1 MNEVHMAGDAE
12 LDRLAERLG
21 IETWYHDIWGNRQ
34 TIPERTRRDLAQA
47 MGYPADDPAQVAE
60 SLRRI
65 DEASWRRI
73 TGPVAILDEH
83 GYAAV
88 EVVLPEAAAR
98 VEWRIRLED
107 GREIEG
113 GTAIDAMERLE
124 HRRLDG
130 RSLLRWRLP
139 LPGGLPLGYHGLW
152 LAAGG
157 EEGEA
162 SLIVAPRRCLTPE
175 DLAPGRRIWGFGIQL
190 YALRSG
196 TDWGI
201 GDFGTL
207 GAFAGTTAELGA
219 DAVGLNPLHALFP
232 DDPGHFSPYS
242 PSNRAFLNV
251 LYLDMGELA
260 AGGRA
265 GELARDPDFL
275 RRLEAARGAEMVDY
289 TAVAALK
296 LPVLEAAFADFQASG
311 SDRDAFDRFRA
322 REGEPLEM
330 QALFDALH
338 EHFYRN
344 EGRWDWHDWPE
355 THRRP
360 DTPEVRAFARQAAD
374 RVTFH
379 AWLQFHAD
387 RQLGQAAA
395 RARDAGMALG
405 FYRDLAVANHPG
417 GAAAWSNPG
426 VVLSGAS
433 VGAPP
438 DLFSPQGQ
446 NWGLSPLSPV
456 GLLEQAYRPF
466 IEGLRAN
473 MRHAGALRI
482 DHAMALR
489 HLYWIP
495 NRPGHEGG
503 AYVRYPERDLMRLI
517 ALESRRNRC
526 AVVGEAL
533 GTVPEGFPEALRDAG
548 IQSYRVLYFERRRD
562 DAFKRPPEYPEDG
575 LVTVTTHDLPTLRG
589 WWTGHDQDLRRRLGL
604 FVDDEGFARERAD
617 RMADRERLFEALR
630 DAGCLPAGAQIP
642 EMLSTEHV
650 AAVHRYLAQTPGR
663 ILMVQIEDALGE
675 VEQPNLPGTTT
686 QHPNWQ
692 RKLPATL
699 DRLAADP
706 GVRAVADAVR
716 EVRPSPRGTAP
727 RPSSTVSRG

>member
-1 MNEVHMAGDAE
+1 MAGDAE

-21 IETWYHDIWGNRQ
+21 IETWYHDIWGNRR
-34 TIPERTRRDLAQA
+34 IIAERTRRDLARA
-47 MGYPADDPAQVAE
+47 MGYPADDPAQVAD
-60 SLRRI
+60 SLRRVE
-65 DEASWRRI
+65 EAPWRRI

-88 EVVLPEAAAR
+88 EVVLPEEVR
-98 VEWRIRLED
+98 HVEWRIRLED
-107 GREIEG
+107 GRESTG
-113 GTAIDAMERLE
+113 ATAVDAMDPLER
-124 HRRLDG
+124 RRLDG
-130 RSLLRWRLP
+130 RPLLRRRLP
-139 LPGGLPLGYHGLW
+139 LPGGLPLGYHRLRLG
-152 LAAGG
+152 AGG

-162 SLIVAPRRCLTPE
+162 SLIVAPRRCLMPE

-190 YALRSG
+190 YALKTG
-196 TDWGI
+196 ADWGI
-201 GDFGTL
+201 GDFAAL
-207 GAFAGTTAELGA
+207 GAFAEATARLGA

-251 LYLDMGELA
+251 QYLDMAGLA

-265 GELARDPDFL
+265 GALVRDEDFA
-275 RRLEAARGAEMVDY
+275 RRLAAARGAGMVDY
-289 TAVAALK
+289 AAVAALK
-296 LPVLEAAFADFQASG
+296 MPVLEAAFADFQADG
-311 SDRDAFDRFRA
+311 ADRAAFDAFRA
-322 REGEPLEM
+322 REGEALEL

-338 EHFYRN
+338 EHFHRD
-344 EGRWDWHDWPE
+344 EGLWDWHDWPE
-355 THRRP
+355 SHRRP
-360 DTPEVRAFARQAAD
+360 DTPEVRAFARRAAD

-379 AWLQFHAD
+379 AWLQFQAD
-387 RQLGQAAA
+387 RQLGRAAE
-395 RARDAGMALG
+395 RARGAGMALG

-417 GAAAWSNPG
+417 GAAAWSNPD

-503 AYVRYPERDLMRLI
+503 AYVRYPERDLLRLI

-533 GTVPEGFPEALRDAG
+533 GTVPEGFPEALREAG
-548 IQSYRVLYFERRRD
+548 ILSYRVLYFERRGD
-562 DAFKRPPEYPEDG
+562 DAFKRPQDYPEDG
-575 LVTVTTHDLPTLRG
+575 LVSVTTHDLPTLRG
-589 WWTGHDQDLRRRLGL
+589 WWAGHDQDLRHRLGL
-604 FVDDEGFARERAD
+604 VTDEEALAREREGRKAD
-617 RMADRERLFEALR
+617 RARLFDALR
-630 DAGCLPAGAQIP
+630 EAGCLPPGEPVPDA
-642 EMLSTEHV
+642 LSTEHV

-663 ILMVQIEDALGE
+663 ILMVQVEDALGE

-692 RKLPATL
+692 RKLPVTL
-699 DRLAADP
+699 DRLSSDL
-706 GVRAVADAVR
+706 GVRAVVDAVR
-716 EVRPSPRGTAP
+716 EARPSPRGAASGSSFTAP
-727 RPSSTVSRG
+727 RG